1 MRNTEAQIIIFII
14 ACTVLMLFL
23 AGFIVFFLLLY
34 QKRYTQYKR
43 EKADMQASFHQ
54 ELLKAEIEMKE
65 QTLLTI
71 SQEIHD
77 NIGQVLSLAK
87 LNLNTI
93 LLEDNN
99 PAVPKIAA
107 TKNSSA
113 RPSRTCA
120 TSPSRSTPSTSAT
133 RSSPSRWASNWTR
146 SAKRA
151 STKRPCACRAPKS
164 PSTRRSRS
172 SFSASSR
179 RRSTTS
185 SSTPGPS
192 RSPISLDYDPRQTLL
207 RIADDGAGFDL
218 PAVHEPGRA
227 DRGTGMG
234 NLFHRA
240 RLIDARLT
248 GGKPPRPGYAH
259 PTRTAHHSNLKYVC
273 NPIAPCS

>member
-1 MRNTEAQIIIFII
+1 MQKGESQVEIVLIII
-14 ACTVLMLFL
+14 ACTLLLLL
-23 AGFIVFFLLLY
+23 AAGTIVFFLLFY
-34 QKRYTQYKR
+34 QKRYSQYQR
-43 EKADMQASFHQ
+43 EKAGMRASFDQ

-107 TKNSSA
+107 TKELVGKAIQDLRNLSKSLNTEHISHQKLSESLGFELDQIRKTGLYETALRVQGAEKTLDPQKQIIIFRIVQEALNNIIKHA
-113 RPSRTCA
+113 R
-120 TSPSRSTPSTSAT
+120 
-133 RSSPSRWASNWTR
+133 
-146 SAKRA
+146 AK
-151 STKRPCACRAPKS
+151 SIT
-164 PSTRRSRS
+164 
-172 SFSASSR
+172 
-179 RRSTTS
+179 
-185 SSTPGPS
+185 
-192 RSPISLDYDPRQTLL
+192 ISLDYDPRQTLL

-218 PAVHEPGRA
+218 PAVHEAGRA

-248 GGKPPRPGYAH
+248 VESRPGQGTLIQLAL
-259 PTRTAHHSNLKYVC
+259 PTTQ
-273 NPIAPCS
+273 P